1 MLDTLEP
8 LDPQWVQEQLSNYPF
23 VKVEGVTNVRTL
35 GSYPVKRKNI
45 DGKEEILAMTRPN
58 QLFRSAEI
66 SGITEK
72 GLCLNITLAMS
83 PGVMTKLRKD
93 STHRTRNQKGV

>member
-8 LDPQWVQEQLSNYPF
+8 LDPQWVQEQLSSYPF
-23 VKVEGVTNVRTL
+23 VKIEGVTNVRTL
-35 GSYPVKRKNI
+35 GSYPVKWRNT
-45 DGKEEILAMTRPN
+45 DGKVEIVAMTRPN

-72 GLCLNITLAMS
+72 GLYSNSTLAYS
-83 PGVMTKLRKD
+83 PGVMTQLRKG
-93 STHRTRNQKGV
+93 STHGTRNQKGV